1 MDGFFAFRKLC
12 NFLLFLKS
20 CIKNNHLKHISLFL
34 LVILFQSCQYFEKQ
48 VPNEKDLLDQRMK
61 EINWKEVDQYP
72 SIVDCEKLTDPA
84 QRKQCFF
91 EFMQSTIQ
99 QKLSIDTLKILF
111 PKLDTIEVKV
121 TINSD
126 ACLQF
131 EPQFPSDTI
140 AYDTIKIDS
149 ILKIKLVD
157 FPKVNPAIKRGIP
170 VKTQFILPVIIKT
183 ESKK

>member
-1 MDGFFAFRKLC
+1 VDGFFAFRKLC

-20 CIKNNHLKHISLFL
+20 CKKNNHLKHISLFL

-126 ACLQF
+126 ASLQF
-131 EPQFPSDTI
+131 EPQFPRDTI